1 MGVLCLAGNPW
12 YVLTAGRSVIVKNKH
27 KLAIQELLSRAA
39 YGLDMRDL
47 DMLASSFATNAAF
60 TMRIAGGELV
70 GPFAGRDGI
79 MALMTGSMEEQT
91 DQRRHNIGN
100 VFFEEEGN
108 SSALVVSNVALF
120 STENGEVRLITTGV
134 YRDKVVRI
142 GNNWQLQHRHI
153 DLDLPY

>member
-1 MGVLCLAGNPW
+1 M
-12 YVLTAGRSVIVKNKH
+12 KNKH

-47 DMLASSFATNAAF
+47 DMLASSFAADGVF
-60 TMRIAGGELV
+60 TMRIAGGEVV
-70 GPFAGRDGI
+70 GPFEGRDGI

-108 SSALVVSNVALF
+108 NAAVVVSNVALF
-120 STENGEVRLITTGV
+120 ATENGEVRLITTGV
-134 YRDKVVRI
+134 YRDKVVRVD
-142 GNNWQLQHRHI
+142 NDWQLQHRHV